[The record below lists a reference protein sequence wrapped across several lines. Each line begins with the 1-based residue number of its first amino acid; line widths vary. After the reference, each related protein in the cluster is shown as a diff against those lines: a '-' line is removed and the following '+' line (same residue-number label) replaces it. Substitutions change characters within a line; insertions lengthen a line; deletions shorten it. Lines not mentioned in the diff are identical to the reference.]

1 MPFVVV
7 NLNELCNRLDVAM
20 KFFNTKALLLAALSL
35 FATQAKA
42 NMIVNGD
49 FENVQIAPAAWA
61 YFDLSSALGLGWK
74 GTNLEIWNM
83 STPGAFSG
91 NQHIELNAHL
101 PDTSVVPGIW
111 SLFQTFNTGVGE
123 TYYYSFAYRARDND
137 QESFTFTIGDFT
149 KTLDDHVTTAWNTY
163 SGSFVATATTSTI
176 RFTSNT
182 PGYKGNLIDSVSVIS
197 APATALLLGAGLFG
211 MMLRRRQK

>member
-1 MPFVVV
+1 
-7 NLNELCNRLDVAM
+7 M
-20 KFFNTKALLLAALSL
+20 KFLNMKALLLAACSL
-35 FATQAKA
+35 LATHAQA
-42 NMIVNGD
+42 NLIVNGD
-49 FENVQIAPAAWA
+49 FEDVQIAPAAWA
-61 YFDLSSALGLGWK
+61 FFDLSVVPGLGWQ

-83 STPGAFSG
+83 STPGANTG

-111 SLFQTFNTGVGE
+111 SLFQNFTTQIGR
-123 TYYYSFAYRARDND
+123 TYDFSFAYRARQND
-137 QESFTFTIGDFT
+137 EESFTFFLGDFT
-149 KTLDDHVTTAWNTY
+149 KTLDDHVTTAWSTF

-182 PGYKGNLIDSVSVIS
+182 PGYKGNLIDSISVVS
-197 APATALLLGAGLFG
+197 APATALLLGVGLFG

>member
-49 FENVQIAPAAWA
+49 FENVQIAPELWKW
-61 YFDLSSALGLGWK
+61 FDISADNSFGWS
-74 GTNLEIWNM
+74 GSILEIWSYTN
-83 STPGAFSG
+83 PGAVSG
-91 NQHIELNAHL
+91 SQYIELNAHAA
-101 PDTSVVPGIW
+101 DTSVVPGIW

>member
-1 MPFVVV
+1 
-7 NLNELCNRLDVAM
+7 M

-49 FENVQIAPAAWA
+49 FEKVQIAPSAWA
-61 YFDLSSALGLGWK
+61 YFDLATTANLGWQ
-74 GTNLEIWNM
+74 GQYLEIWREV
-83 STPGAFSG
+83 STNFGLITANSG
-91 NQHIELNAHL
+91 NQHIELNAHTPNTNL
-101 PDTSVVPGIW
+101 DPGIW
-111 SLFQTFNTGVGE
+111 SLFQSFNTGIGE
-123 TYYYSFAYRARDND
+123 TYYYSFAYRAREND